1 MYVNNDGDNDDDDND
16 DNDDCGALSTSH
28 TLTRGERDPCTLP
41 IFLYRPTGEAG
52 GVFDAAHTFLGEYR
66 TRTHTPRLA
75 GVGNFLLWLTS
86 PTNEILVGISDFFSL
101 RAHDSHLLIRDDK
114 DGCGRAS

>member
-1 MYVNNDGDNDDDDND
+1 MVIMTTTTIVER
-16 DNDDCGALSTSH
+16 LSH
-28 TLTRGERDPCTLP
+28 LTLLRAASAIHACTLP

-52 GVFDAAHTFLGEYR
+52 GVFDAAHTFLGRYRTR

-75 GVGNFLLWLTS
+75 GVGIFLLWLTS

-101 RAHDSHLLIRDDK
+101 RAHDSH
-114 DGCGRAS
+114 

>member
-1 MYVNNDGDNDDDDND
+1 MTTTTIVER
-16 DNDDCGALSTSH
+16 LSH
-28 TLTRGERDPCTLP
+28 LTLLRAASAIHACTLP

-52 GVFDAAHTFLGEYR
+52 GVFDAAHTFLGRYR

-75 GVGNFLLWLTS
+75 GVGIFLLWLTS

-101 RAHDSHLLIRDDK
+101 RAHDSH
-114 DGCGRAS
+114 

>member
-1 MYVNNDGDNDDDDND
+1 MYVNNDGDNDD
-16 DNDDCGALSTSH
+16 NDDCGALITSH

-66 TRTHTPRLA
+66 TRTHTPRPA
-75 GVGNFLLWLTS
+75 GVGIFFIVADV
-86 PTNEILVGISDFFSL
+86 TNERNFGWNFRFFFSSGP
-101 RAHDSHLLIRDDK
+101 RFPLIDT
-114 DGCGRAS
+114 